1 MSNNSDLFGVRFT
14 GKNYSAWEFQ
24 FQVFVTG
31 KELWGHVDGS
41 DPAPTDATKLSLWKV
56 KDARVMS
63 WILGS
68 VDPLIILNL
77 RPYKTA
83 RTMWE
88 YLKKVYYQD
97 NNARRF
103 QLENDI
109 SNYSQS
115 NLSIQEYYSG
125 FQNLWAEYTDII
137 YAQIPAESLSVI
149 QKVHEQSKCDQFL
162 MKLRSEFEITRSNLM
177 NRAPLP
183 SLDGCF
189 GELLREEQR
198 ILTQSSL
205 KQDNPAAVAFA
216 AQGRGRGRNMG
227 NVQCY
232 SCKEYGHIANNCRK
246 KFCNYCKQQGHIIKE
261 CPTRPQNRKIQA
273 FPAVVSESSS
283 VTVATSSLTPEM
295 VQQMI
300 ITALSALGLQGNTSN
315 SQLWL
320 ADSAASNHMTNS
332 SSMLKNVREYHG
344 SS

>member
-41 DPAPTDATKLSLWKV
+41 DPAPTDAKELSLWKV

-103 QLENDI
+103 QLEHDI

-137 YAQIPAESLSVI
+137 YAQIPVESLSVI
-149 QKVHEQSKCDQFL
+149 QKVHEQSKRDQFL

-177 NRAPLP
+177 SRAPLP
-183 SLDGCF
+183 SLDVCF

-198 ILTQSSL
+198 ILTQSTL

-273 FPAVVSESSS
+273 FPAVVSENSS

-300 ITALSALGLQGNTSN
+300 ITALSALGLQGSGVGESN
-315 SQLWL
+315 
-320 ADSAASNHMTNS
+320 
-332 SSMLKNVREYHG
+332 REG
-344 SS
+344 A

>member
-1 MSNNSDLFGVRFT
+1 MTSNNSDLFSVRFT
-14 GKNYSAWEFQ
+14 GKNYSAWEFH

-41 DPAPTDATKLSLWKV
+41 DPAPTDSTKLLQWKV

-68 VDPLIILNL
+68 LDPLIILNL

-97 NNARRF
+97 NNARHF

-149 QKVHEQSKCDQFL
+149 QKVHE
-162 MKLRSEFEITRSNLM
+162 
-177 NRAPLP
+177 
-183 SLDGCF
+183 
-189 GELLREEQR
+189 
-198 ILTQSSL
+198 
-205 KQDNPAAVAFA
+205 
-216 AQGRGRGRNMG
+216 
-227 NVQCY
+227 
-232 SCKEYGHIANNCRK
+232 
-246 KFCNYCKQQGHIIKE
+246 
-261 CPTRPQNRKIQA
+261 
-273 FPAVVSESSS
+273 
-283 VTVATSSLTPEM
+283 
-295 VQQMI
+295 
-300 ITALSALGLQGNTSN
+300 
-315 SQLWL
+315 
-320 ADSAASNHMTNS
+320 
-332 SSMLKNVREYHG
+332 
-344 SS
+344 

>member
-56 KDARVMS
+56 KDAWVMS

-125 FQNLWAEYTDII
+125 FQNL
-137 YAQIPAESLSVI
+137 
-149 QKVHEQSKCDQFL
+149 
-162 MKLRSEFEITRSNLM
+162 
-177 NRAPLP
+177 
-183 SLDGCF
+183 
-189 GELLREEQR
+189 
-198 ILTQSSL
+198 
-205 KQDNPAAVAFA
+205 
-216 AQGRGRGRNMG
+216 
-227 NVQCY
+227 
-232 SCKEYGHIANNCRK
+232 
-246 KFCNYCKQQGHIIKE
+246 
-261 CPTRPQNRKIQA
+261 
-273 FPAVVSESSS
+273 
-283 VTVATSSLTPEM
+283 
-295 VQQMI
+295 
-300 ITALSALGLQGNTSN
+300 
-315 SQLWL
+315 
-320 ADSAASNHMTNS
+320 
-332 SSMLKNVREYHG
+332 
-344 SS
+344 